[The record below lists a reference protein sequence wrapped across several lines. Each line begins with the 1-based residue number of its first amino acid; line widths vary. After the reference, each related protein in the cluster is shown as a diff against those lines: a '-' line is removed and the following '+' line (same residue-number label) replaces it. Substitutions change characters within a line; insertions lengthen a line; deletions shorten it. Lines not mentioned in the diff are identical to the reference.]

1 MKSKQMGEKKR
12 PTYLHSK
19 GIAALEAITP
29 VAKNKTLKTKT
40 NPGKIKA
47 AYKKKGAFLFHFFLA
62 FKRKMKKA
70 ARKSLTRKT

>member
-47 AYKKKGAFLFHFFLA
+47 AYKKKGRVPLPFFLGLQ
-62 FKRKMKKA
+62 KKNE
-70 ARKSLTRKT
+70 KSC